1 MEKLFD
7 PTSLSELFVPTVPLL
22 EAFLRGTIVYLAL
35 FTILRFLAKRGSVAS
50 ASLTDLLV
58 LVLVTNAVQ
67 NAVAADY
74 NSITDGVI
82 LAVIVVFW
90 SYAVDWL
97 SYHFKSIRKFTYP
110 SQVKLIENG
119 KLLRENLER
128 EIIPE
133 EQIYSTLRIQGIED
147 INEVKEARVEPNGQI
162 SVIPFDEQQDED
174 GEA

>member
-74 NSITDGVI
+74 NSGRFVRNQRARSDSWYLVR
-82 LAVIVVFW
+82 
-90 SYAVDWL
+90 L
-97 SYHFKSIRKFTYP
+97 SIFSNI
-110 SQVKLIENG
+110 
-119 KLLRENLER
+119 
-128 EIIPE
+128 
-133 EQIYSTLRIQGIED
+133 
-147 INEVKEARVEPNGQI
+147 
-162 SVIPFDEQQDED
+162 EQQIL
-174 GEA
+174 